1 MSEKFIK
8 QFLGGILKMK
18 RRVFLVVLFLILA
31 ILSSGCFLEMK
42 TLQVAIVIDD
52 WEQLYFDMGNDQ
64 VEIWYKIFNTG
75 NEIIGKYEIWF
86 TAYCEDGSSYEGSS
100 TGHWIN
106 TGYYANNICFL
117 EVDKN
122 KKVVSVEVTGWQLE
136 AFIYDGE

>member
-1 MSEKFIK
+1 
-8 QFLGGILKMK
+8 MK
-18 RRVFLVVLFLILA
+18 RKVFWVILFLILA
-31 ILSSGCFLEMK
+31 IFLSGCFLEMK

-52 WEQLYFDMGNDQ
+52 WEQRYFEMGNDQ

-75 NEIIGKYEIWF
+75 NEIIGKYEVWF

-100 TGHWIN
+100 TGHWIY
-106 TGYYANNICFL
+106 TGYYVNNICLL

-122 KKVVSVEVTGWQLE
+122 KTVVSVEYTGWQLE

>member
-1 MSEKFIK
+1 
-8 QFLGGILKMK
+8 MK
-18 RRVFLVVLFLILA
+18 KKYFWVVLFLVLIIFL
-31 ILSSGCFLEMK
+31 SGCFLEMN

-52 WEQLYFDMGNDQ
+52 WEQLYFDMGSDQ

-106 TGYYANNICFL
+106 VGYYERNICF
-117 EVDKN
+117 VGIDKN
-122 KKVVSVEVTGWQLE
+122 KTVVSVEYTGWQLE
-136 AFIYDGE
+136 AFIYDCE

>member
-1 MSEKFIK
+1 M
-8 QFLGGILKMK
+8 FL
-18 RRVFLVVLFLILA
+18 
-31 ILSSGCFLEMK
+31 SGCFLEMK

-52 WEQLYFDMGNDQ
+52 WEQRYFEMGNDQ

-75 NEIIGKYEIWF
+75 NEIIGNYEVWF

-106 TGYYANNICFL
+106 VGYYERNICF
-117 EVDKN
+117 VGIDKN
-122 KKVVSVEVTGWQLE
+122 KTVVSVEYTGWLLE